1 MNLRNPEQMKNY
13 SSILPFLFSFV
24 VLFVSCGP
32 RAFTKG
38 GYDDPNKVIL
48 LDDKFN
54 ENDMQL
60 ISNQLVESLSNYGK
74 IKGSTQRPVVM
85 VGRVRN
91 RTAEHIDVKSLTD
104 KIRTSLIKSGH
115 FRFSDKEARDEL
127 AEEYEYQGGKFVD
140 KKTAKGAGKQTGVD
154 FLITGD
160 IASNVQEVGAD
171 KVVYYK
177 VTLNLIDL
185 QTNIIEW
192 SDDREVRKRYKKH
205 SVDS

>member
-1 MNLRNPEQMKNY
+1 MKKHIF
-13 SSILPFLFSFV
+13 ILPFLLSFV

-38 GYDDPNKVIL
+38 AYDDPNKVIL

-60 ISNQLVESLSNYGK
+60 ISNQLVDSLSNYGK
-74 IKGSTQRPVVM
+74 IKSGSRPVVM

-91 RTAEHIDVKSLTD
+91 RTSEHVDVKSLTD
-104 KIRTSLIKSGH
+104 KIRTALIKSGH

-140 KKTAKGAGKQTGVD
+140 KKSAKGAGKQTGVD

-160 IASNVQEVGAD
+160 IASNIQEVGAD
-171 KVVYYK
+171 KVIYYK

-185 QTNIIEW
+185 ETNIIEW
-192 SDDREVRKRYKKH
+192 SDDREVRKRYKKR
-205 SVDS
+205 SISN

>member
-1 MNLRNPEQMKNY
+1 MRTKIFF
-13 SSILPFLFSFV
+13 SSL
-24 VLFVSCGP
+24 VLSCGLFLSACGP
-32 RAFTKG
+32 KAFTKG

-60 ISNQLVESLSNYGK
+60 ISNQLVDSLVKFDK
-74 IKGSTQRPVVM
+74 IASAAKPPTVM

-91 RTAEHIDVKSLTD
+91 RTSEHIDVKSLTD
-104 KIRTSLIKSGH
+104 KIRTALIKSQK

-127 AEEYEYQGGKFVD
+127 AEEYEYNSGKYVD
-140 KKTAKGAGKQTGVD
+140 KKSAKAAGKQVGAD

-160 IASNVQEVGAD
+160 IASNVQEVGDD

-177 VTLNLIDL
+177 VTLNLNNL
-185 QTNIIEW
+185 ETNIIEW
-192 SDDREVRKRYKKH
+192 SDDKEVRKRYRKQ
-205 SVDS
+205 SIGF

>member
-1 MNLRNPEQMKNY
+1 ML
-13 SSILPFLFSFV
+13 S
-24 VLFVSCGP
+24 VLSGCGP
-32 RAFTKG
+32 KAFTKG

-60 ISNQLVESLSNYGK
+60 ISNQLVDSLIKFDK
-74 IKGSTQRPVVM
+74 IQNAATKPVIM

-91 RTAEHIDVKSLTD
+91 RTSEHIDVKSLTD
-104 KIRTSLIKSGH
+104 KIRTALIKSQK

-127 AEEYEYQGGKFVD
+127 AEEYEYHAGKFVD
-140 KKTAKGAGKQTGVD
+140 QKTAKSAGKQVGVD

-160 IASNVQEVGAD
+160 IASNVQEVGND

-177 VTLNLIDL
+177 VTLNLNNL
-185 QTNIIEW
+185 ETNIIEW
-192 SDDREVRKRYKKH
+192 SDDKEVRKRYRKQ
-205 SVDS
+205 SIGF